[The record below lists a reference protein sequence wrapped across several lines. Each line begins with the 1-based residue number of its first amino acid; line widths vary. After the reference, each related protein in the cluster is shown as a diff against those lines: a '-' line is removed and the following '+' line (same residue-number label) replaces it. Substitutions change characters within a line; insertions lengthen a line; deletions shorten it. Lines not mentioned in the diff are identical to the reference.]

1 MTDTLKDYLEK
12 LTKMIRGS
20 RMNNDFFYKSMEE
33 FVLLNGQE
41 FKPQPL
47 NEEERIFV
55 VGLIE
60 QEYIDCKVKECFAN
74 SQKFATSNDKILYVE
89 GFAKPENLIPVLH
102 SWNIINGKVIDLTWC
117 DDGDLIDKS
126 ESHWKK
132 RKDNIILGDF
142 KGEYFGVIIPTKLVR
157 NRMIKTGTFSS
168 LIDDWENR
176 FPLLMK
182 KWK

>member
-1 MTDTLKDYLEK
+1 
-12 LTKMIRGS
+12 MIRDS

-47 NEEERIFV
+47 SEEERTFV

-60 QEYIDCKVKECFAN
+60 KDYIDCKVKECFTN
-74 SQKFATSNDKILYVE
+74 SQKIATSNDKILYVE
-89 GFAKPENLIPVLH
+89 GFALPENLIPVLH
-102 SWNIINGKVIDLTWC
+102 SWNLINGKVIDLTWC
-117 DDGDLIDKS
+117 NDGDLIDKS

-142 KGEYFGVIIPTKLVR
+142 KGEYFGVIIPTKLV
-157 NRMIKTGTFSS
+157 NKKIIKTETFGSI
-168 LIDDWENR
+168 IDDWENG
-176 FPLLMK
+176 FPLLK
-182 KWK
+182 EKWK